1 MRLFRALCATL
12 GALLIVSTL
21 PSGAY
26 AADGSVDT
34 VRDIRPDQGRPARR
48 HADDHRSVA
57 DDERVGRQALR
68 R

>member
-26 AADGSVDT
+26 AADG
-34 VRDIRPDQGRPARR
+34 PHCQR
-48 HADDHRSVA
+48 HSS
-57 DDERVGRQALR
+57 
-68 R
+68 

>member
-21 PSGAY
+21 PSGPMPPT
-26 AADGSVDT
+26 ADA
-34 VRDIRPDQGRPARR
+34 VRDIRPDQGRPAHR